1 MLDRVCCF
9 PSIIEHPILQVEYYG
24 HQLSCVRDTGRGK
37 SDTVPRSC
45 CVGGTD
51 KIRVPGFHHRCD
63 IHREFASRAGGGR
76 GGGGIFATRVR
87 PKSKKRKHVMLNG
100 GKRKVKHEKK
110 RKTASCWRDGEKVC
124 TCEHEH
130 EHDMH
135 MHMCMQNIANQ
146 NIAHTL
152 AVREEP
158 LHVSPTQRTARVG
171 RDVGSKHFLCPFPG
185 PRAVSR

>member
-1 MLDRVCCF
+1 MVTSFLVFATPGGGNRTPCRDRAVWEAQIRSECLGF
-9 PSIIEHPILQVEYYG
+9 IIAATY
-24 HQLSCVRDTGRGK
+24 
-37 SDTVPRSC
+37 TVNSR
-45 CVGGTD
+45 VG
-51 KIRVPGFHHRCD
+51 
-63 IHREFASRAGGGR
+63 RAGG

-158 LHVSPTQRTARVG
+158 LHVTPTQRTARVG

-185 PRAVSR
+185 PRAVSG

>member
-1 MLDRVCCF
+1 MYGLR
-9 PSIIEHPILQVEYYG
+9 LTALAYYM
-24 HQLSCVRDTGRGK
+24 HMQHALA
-37 SDTVPRSC
+37 
-45 CVGGTD
+45 
-51 KIRVPGFHHRCD
+51 HMHMH
-63 IHREFASRAGGGR
+63 IHA
-76 GGGGIFATRVR
+76 
-87 PKSKKRKHVMLNG
+87 
-100 GKRKVKHEKK
+100 
-110 RKTASCWRDGEKVC
+110 
-124 TCEHEH
+124 HEH

-158 LHVSPTQRTARVG
+158 LHVTPTQRTARVG